1 MFSKTHEKID
11 SSSFPVCNTVLP
23 GCLIV
28 FGVDIMI
35 FTQVRNRPSHWH
47 FINSILFLRA
57 FIVVLMDSRTGYLNA
72 TGKGSS
78 LTLTGI
84 VSVFWVS
91 QNQECIYL
99 EFVIV
104 VLSMKAWHGNLH

>member
-1 MFSKTHEKID
+1 
-11 SSSFPVCNTVLP
+11 
-23 GCLIV
+23 
-28 FGVDIMI
+28 MI

-47 FINSILFLRA
+47 FINSVLFLRA
-57 FIVVLMDSRTGYLNA
+57 FDIVLMDSRTGYLNA

-91 QNQECIYL
+91 KNQDCIYL
-99 EFVIV
+99 EYVIV
-104 VLSMKAWHGNLH
+104 VLSMKAWLGNLH